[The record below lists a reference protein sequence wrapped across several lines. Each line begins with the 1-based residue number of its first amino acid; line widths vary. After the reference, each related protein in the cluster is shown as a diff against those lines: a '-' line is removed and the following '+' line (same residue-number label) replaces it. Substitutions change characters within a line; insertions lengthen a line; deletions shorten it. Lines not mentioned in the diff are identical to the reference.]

1 MKGGKQPTGGIKG
14 LYDPGLVILLGSL
27 QLDLRV
33 TDLTGTHGTM
43 QSNGPWLSAGAKQ
56 ATGRLESSLQRTGQR
71 PLRVRGL
78 HWQGGYSGVLAL
90 LRFRVEAPA
99 NLISSSDTE
108 SFLSKGALHR

>member
-1 MKGGKQPTGGIKG
+1 VKGGKQPTGGIKG

-56 ATGRLESSLQRTGQR
+56 ATALAGSNRACNGRANGHSGSEDFTGR
-71 PLRVRGL
+71 EVTV
-78 HWQGGYSGVLAL
+78 GY
-90 LRFRVEAPA
+90 
-99 NLISSSDTE
+99 
-108 SFLSKGALHR
+108 

>member
-56 ATGRLESSLQRTGQR
+56 ATGRLESSLQRANGHSGSEDFTGR
-71 PLRVRGL
+71 EVTV
-78 HWQGGYSGVLAL
+78 GY
-90 LRFRVEAPA
+90 
-99 NLISSSDTE
+99 
-108 SFLSKGALHR
+108 